1 MTVLD
6 SLCAENLTCVRGG
19 RQVFRNIGFRVE
31 RGAALSLEGP
41 NGSGKTSLLRLIAG
55 LLPAV
60 AGQVSVRTNGAQ
72 VRDAE
77 ERGKLIA
84 WLGHQDGIR
93 PQLSPRET
101 LTFFARFYGFTS
113 GISGMVDTAAGIAGL
128 ARFADVPCQ
137 YLSAGQRKRLSL
149 ARLRLSA
156 RPLWLLDEPFAS
168 LDVSGRSLARELIAG
183 HCGSG
188 GIAIVATH
196 EPLGIEAAQLVL
208 A

>member
-6 SLCAENLTCVRGG
+6 SICAENLACVRGG
-19 RQVFRNIGFRVE
+19 RQVFRDIGFRVE

-41 NGSGKTSLLRLIAG
+41 NGSGKTSLLRLVAG
-55 LLPAV
+55 LLPAAV
-60 AGQVSVRTNGAQ
+60 GHVTVRTDGAQ
-72 VRDAE
+72 IRDAE

-101 LTFFARFYGFTS
+101 LTFFARFYGLTS
-113 GISGMVDTAAGIAGL
+113 GISGVVETAAEFAGL
-128 ARFADVPCQ
+128 ARFADLPCQ

-168 LDVSGRSLARELIAG
+168 LDLSGKSLARELIAW
-183 HCGSG
+183 HCSSG

-196 EPLGIEAAQLVL
+196 EPLGIEAARLVL